1 MGGASDELVLGIDL
15 GTTNS
20 VVAVADDES
29 VRVLETEDGDT
40 LISSTVT
47 FHPDGTVLVGASAR
61 ERRLLDA
68 ANTVYSVK
76 RLIGRPFES
85 DEVRRAQSR
94 FAFEFVASPSGGVLV
109 KARKETY
116 TLSEISAFVLREVRA
131 VAEKA
136 LGQRCTRAVVTV
148 PANFNEL
155 QRSATKAAGRVAG
168 LEVIRILNEPTAA
181 ALAYGYGHGVRE
193 RVAVFDLGGGTFDVT
208 VLELAGEIFEVQ
220 ATAGDTYLGGDDIDN
235 LIAEQMAEAFLV
247 EHRVDMRSDGAS
259 YERLRAAAEWAK
271 CQLSVQ
277 PEVVVHVDELAYG
290 VGGVP
295 LNLGYKL
302 SAKALEAMAMPL
314 LARAF
319 DVCEEALRIASVR
332 PSQIDRVILVGGSTR
347 MPLVRRMVT
356 EYFGREPLANIDPDL
371 VVAQGAAIQAR
382 SLATS
387 RAKGRIGRVALRRAA
402 KPSLLAAKEISG
414 AKHVDITG
422 LTLGGAD
429 NDFDF
434 AKSASTTDG
443 PPKQTPTAA
452 PPGATMR
459 PPGASAAPAEL
470 RMPVPSEQN
479 PGLPPV
485 LVQAPVVI
493 DTPLLDPNEFSFE
506 GGEPEFDPSSLD
518 FDDNLSL
525 MDEPEPEPLPELFGQ
540 TEEVRPPL
548 LVDVTPLSLGV
559 ETVGGYCETVIARN
573 AAIPTEQGRAFATGR
588 GDQQEVVLRI
598 CQGES
603 RRLEENQLLGEVT
616 LTLSGVSDRPRP
628 IEVSFLLDANGTLAV
643 RAVDETTGEEQQ
655 ASISLVGGIDES
667 ETERMGDRLE
677 AAYRES

>member
-1 MGGASDELVLGIDL
+1 MGGASDTLVLGIDL

-20 VVAVADDES
+20 VVAVADEQS
-29 VRVLETEDGDT
+29 VRVLETENGEA
-40 LISSTVT
+40 LIPSTVT

-76 RLIGRPFES
+76 RLIGRPYES

-94 FAFEFVASPSGGVLV
+94 FAFEFVPSSSGGVLV

-131 VAEKA
+131 VAERA
-136 LGQRCTRAVVTV
+136 LGHRCTRAVVTV

-247 EHRVDMRSDGAS
+247 EHRVDMRSDRAS

-290 VGGVP
+290 IGGVP

-302 SAKALEAMAMPL
+302 SAKALEAMSMPL

-319 DVCEEALRIASVR
+319 DVCEEALRIASVT
-332 PSQIDRVILVGGSTR
+332 PAQIDRVILVGGSTR

-356 EYFGREPLANIDPDL
+356 EYFGREPLGNIDPDL

-402 KPSLLAAKEISG
+402 PPSQLVAQEVSG
-414 AKHVDITG
+414 AKHVDATG
-422 LTLGGAD
+422 LSLGAD
-429 NDFDF
+429 NDFAF
-434 AKSASTTDG
+434 AKSVAPRSASV
-443 PPKQTPTAA
+443 PPTRVGA

-459 PPGASAAPAEL
+459 PPGAPALPPALPPAPSPEL
-470 RMPVPSEQN
+470 RMPVPSEEN
-479 PGLPPV
+479 TGLPPV
-485 LVQAPVVI
+485 LVQAAVI
-493 DTPLLDPNEFSFE
+493 VDAPPLLDLGDFSV
-506 GGEPEFDPSSLD
+506 LD
-518 FDDNLSL
+518 GDELGL
-525 MDEPEPEPLPELFGQ
+525 MDEPEPLPELFGHV
-540 TEEVRPPL
+540 EDARPPL

-573 AAIPTEQGRAFATGR
+573 ATIPTEQGRAFATGR

-616 LTLSGVSDRPRP
+616 LTLSGVTDRPRP

-643 RAVDETTGEEQQ
+643 RAVDESTGEEQQ
-655 ASISLVGGIDES
+655 ASIQLVGGIDES
-667 ETERMGDRLE
+667 ETEQFAERLE
-677 AAYRES
+677 ATYRES